1 MKGGD
6 EKVEEVRVG
15 LLGFRKEVEGLER
28 GVKEREEEVGR
39 LVREREEVRRKI
51 KVGREVV
58 GFEGALKGLE
68 EALVIEGKEEAG
80 NGSDDDD
87 EEDEDDE
94 DEDEEEEGEVV
105 GGMSIAKL
113 RRHVLQYR
121 IVREAETRLGDH
133 PFVGAQAPRM
143 IKVRSTLLLDLSTS
157 LQQAKAAKAASRVV
171 KIMKIYADMGEEAE
185 AVKVLKR
192 LKT

>member
-68 EALVIEGKEEAG
+68 EALVIEGKEETG

-87 EEDEDDE
+87 EDDE
-94 DEDEEEEGEVV
+94 DEDDEEEGEVV

-121 IVREAETRLGDH
+121 IVREAEKRLGDH

-171 KIMKIYADMGEEAE
+171 KIMKTYADMGEEAE
-185 AVKVLKR
+185 AVKVLKG